1 MTFHPNFWKS
11 LVALCQNGCPNSIN
25 AWLLVNSRTPGKI
38 AHITPIPN
46 VYSPSSSSEN
56 RPISILPVSSKL
68 FEKVLYYR
76 VYSYL
81 TEHNLINKRQYG
93 FKENYSTELAI
104 TTIYNELLRNV
115 DKKLI
120 TCFLFPDLSKAFDYC
135 DHEIH
140 LINFVTMALEVFL
153 INYSQNFF
161 IFYISWLYMKKNGSN
176 TCMTFST
183 PKHKNPF
190 FQGALHKICMIW
202 MFCCAD
208 KILLRN
214 WLTMDNY

>member
-1 MTFHPNFWKS
+1 
-11 LVALCQNGCPNSIN
+11 
-25 AWLLVNSRTPGKI
+25 VNSRTPGKI

-161 IFYISWLYMKKNGSN
+161 IFYIS
-176 TCMTFST
+176 
-183 PKHKNPF
+183 
-190 FQGALHKICMIW
+190 
-202 MFCCAD
+202 
-208 KILLRN
+208 
-214 WLTMDNY
+214 